1 MKKELLFSLTKK
13 DFEIQTFRAGGKG
26 GQNQN
31 KVNSGVRIIHSV
43 SGAMAEGRDARSQVE
58 NKKNAFLRL
67 TSSEKFKGWLRLE
80 IARRQLD
87 MDEVRRKAELSVM
100 VSMRPENLLIEEGVD
115 LG

>member
-1 MKKELLFSLTKK
+1 MNP
-13 DFEIQTFRAGGKG
+13 IHQT
-26 GQNQN
+26 Q
-31 KVNSGVRIIHSV
+31 
-43 SGAMAEGRDARSQVE
+43 
-58 NKKNAFLRL
+58 KNRL
-67 TSSEKFKGWLRLE
+67 HHYLNPLKFKGWLRLE